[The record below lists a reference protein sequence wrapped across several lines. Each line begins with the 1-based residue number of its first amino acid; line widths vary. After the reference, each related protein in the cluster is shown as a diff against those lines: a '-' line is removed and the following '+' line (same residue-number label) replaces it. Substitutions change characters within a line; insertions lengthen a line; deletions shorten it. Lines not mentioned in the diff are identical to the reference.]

1 MKQVE
6 FYIFFTAIII
16 MMISIALFVIRAVNG
31 PTVFDRLLA
40 VNSINSKINVL
51 LIILSIFS
59 GNQSFIDIAF
69 IYALISFIASYA
81 ILRFIR
87 NNSLD

>member
-1 MKQVE
+1 MKQIE
-6 FYIFFTAIII
+6 FYIFFTSIII
-16 MMISIALFVIRAVNG
+16 MMLSIALFVVRAVNG

-40 VNSINSKINVL
+40 VNSINSKINVM

-59 GNQSFIDIAF
+59 GNQSFIDVAF

-87 NNSLD
+87 NNNLD